1 MIRKLLLVTSVIAL
15 SMNVSLLSEAQ
26 AGKVIRRSVGIK
38 LSQQPQYPKSMRKR
52 GLKQL
57 GAVPAL
63 GGVRSLSFWGGE
75 R

>member
-1 MIRKLLLVTSVIAL
+1 MFRKCLIVLLLGAIA
-15 SMNVSLLSEAQ
+15 SSFLLTSEAQ
-26 AGKVIRRSVGIK
+26 ARRQIRRRVGIS
-38 LSQQPQYPKSMRKR
+38 LSQQPQYPKSMRTR

-63 GGVRSLSFWGGE
+63 GGVRSLRFWGGE